1 MTTEMDKRLKT
12 GLIIGGVAVA
22 GYVAYRL
29 LKKDPDEGLPAT
41 DTLGDN
47 AAYLNKVKE
56 LQKLIGV
63 NPDGDIGSKTKAAL
77 LKYGYTSD
85 VNSGNIDSA
94 LATVRAKVSAAST
107 DRARYAKGLQ
117 ILTYLKN
124 KPGSVKFNSDVVAN
138 TYEKDAFGNF
148 AKTGQTITF
157 KAGNTFKPLYMIN
170 STAGNTF
177 GTGFK
182 PGFMMFKIKR
192 PLDFNYLFSK
202 APDFFVGPI
211 SSFSI
216 TVV

>member
-1 MTTEMDKRLKT
+1 MDKRLKT
-12 GLIIGGVAVA
+12 GLIIGGIAVA
-22 GYVAYRL
+22 GFIAYTL

-41 DTLGDN
+41 DPLADE

-56 LQKLIGV
+56 LQKLVGVSADGVIGK
-63 NPDGDIGSKTKAAL
+63 ITKAAL
-77 LKYGYTSD
+77 AKYGYTSD
-85 VNSGNIDSA
+85 VNSGNIDQA
-94 LATVRAKVSAAST
+94 LAIVRAKVKSVST
-107 DRARYAKGLQ
+107 DSARYAKGLE

-124 KPGSVKFNSDVVAN
+124 KPGSIKFNSDVTVN
-138 TYEKDAFGNF
+138 TYEKDVFGNF

-170 STAGNTF
+170 STASNTF

-202 APDFFVGPI
+202 APEFFVGPI